1 MMKNGLFILLLLV
14 LGACSHPAL
23 PKVEVESSMGR
34 VVLEV
39 DTIRAPLT
47 GGNFLKLV
55 DRGVYL
61 NASFYR
67 VVCADNQEQSPV
79 KIEVVQAGL
88 KDDRIISNYPAIA
101 HETTTQTGLKHR
113 DGTLSMARNQPG
125 TASTEFFICIGNQPE
140 LDFGGRR
147 NPDGQGFAA
156 FGEVVEGM
164 DVIRQ
169 IQQQADQ
176 GQYLLE
182 PVQIYNIKRVR

>member
-1 MMKNGLFILLLLV
+1 MGKNALFVLLMLL
-14 LGACSHPAL
+14 LGACSQPAL
-23 PKVEVESSMGR
+23 PKVEIESSMGT
-34 VVLEV
+34 VVLEI
-39 DTIRAPLT
+39 DTIGAPLT
-47 GGNFLKLV
+47 GGNFLNLV

-67 VVCADNQEQSPV
+67 VVRPDNQDESPV

-88 KDDRIISNYPAIA
+88 KDDGIIRNYPAIA
-101 HETTTQTGLKHR
+101 HETTSQTGIKHR

-125 TASTEFFICIGNQPE
+125 TASTEFFICIGDQPE
-140 LDFGGRR
+140 LDFGGQR

-182 PVQIYNIKRVR
+182 PVQIYNIKRVK